1 MPVTGYKLKN
11 AFVSFW
17 HLYEW
22 NKTNM
27 IILTKKM
34 HTDNKQIILHGAWY
48 RINVL

>member
-27 IILTKKM
+27 IILTKIKKNA
-34 HTDNKQIILHGAWY
+34 HRQ
-48 RINVL
+48 